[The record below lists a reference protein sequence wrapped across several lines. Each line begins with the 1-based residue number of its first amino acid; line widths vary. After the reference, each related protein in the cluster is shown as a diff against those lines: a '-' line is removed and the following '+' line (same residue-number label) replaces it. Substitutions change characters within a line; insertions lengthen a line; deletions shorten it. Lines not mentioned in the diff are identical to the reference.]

1 MMADMRLDGKNNQA
15 KEVIVARSRKYATDA
30 SGELFN
36 LPVGSVVIRATVVI
50 TKADTTA
57 NATNPSILSI
67 KVDGTEIA
75 SVETNATG
83 IKQVNVTDLAA
94 FAETG
99 GVVTITPGNAAGD
112 GEMFVILDIVTNN
125 TTGAYLG

>member
-1 MMADMRLDGKNNQA
+1 MADMRLDSKNNQA
-15 KEVIVARSRKYATDA
+15 KEVIVARSSKYATNA
-30 SGELFN
+30 SGKLFN
-36 LPVGSVVIRATVVI
+36 LPVGGVVTKVTAVI

-57 NATNPSILSI
+57 DANNPSTLSI

-83 IKQVNVTDLAA
+83 IKQVDVTDLAA

-99 GVVTITPGNAAGD
+99 GVVTIIPGNAAGD